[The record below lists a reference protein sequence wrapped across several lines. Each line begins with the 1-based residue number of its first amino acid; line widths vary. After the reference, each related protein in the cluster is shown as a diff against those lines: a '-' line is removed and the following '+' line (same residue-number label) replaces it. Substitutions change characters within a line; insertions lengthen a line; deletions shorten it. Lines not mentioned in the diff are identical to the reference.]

1 MLYEEPIL
9 NDEEEEEKE
18 EDSIHTMKSD
28 IMKNDDIDDN
38 ELLAAYLTKTSKTN
52 PIVHITSIN
61 GVSIVSSPFT
71 VDNFRDKRTGHVKAT
86 LYLDC
91 PDMKNIE
98 NEWKNK
104 RRLLNATTNAL
115 KSGNNIP
122 SDQKREM
129 TSNGSSSSRRR
140 RRGGE
145 GDDPEDIKFSMDD
158 FIVPY

>member
-1 MLYEEPIL
+1 M
-9 NDEEEEEKE
+9 
-18 EDSIHTMKSD
+18 
-28 IMKNDDIDDN
+28 
-38 ELLAAYLTKTSKTN
+38 
-52 PIVHITSIN
+52 
-61 GVSIVSSPFT
+61 
-71 VDNFRDKRTGHVKAT
+71 KAT